1 MKKLTLTQEEISYLQ
16 DILDYQQE
24 QMFYTKDTSWSS
36 IEDNSQEWHDKKNL
50 TIVDE
55 LINKLTL

>member
-16 DILDYQQE
+16 DVLDYQQE
-24 QMFYTKDTSWSS
+24 QMFYTKDTSWSDL
-36 IEDNSQEWHDKKNL
+36 EEYPQEWHDKKNL
-50 TIVDE
+50 PIVDE